1 MENPA
6 SRKSRPAKESED
18 TLGQR
23 DAQKSVGQTKRL
35 GVKAISVILKASRVA
50 PHFSQK
56 FIGSNIELK
65 SGSI

>member
-18 TLGQR
+18 TLGER
-23 DAQKSVGQTKRL
+23 DAQKSVKQTKHL
-35 GVKAISVILKASRVA
+35 GVKAISVIPIASRVA

-56 FIGSNIELK
+56 FIGPNIGLK
-65 SGSI
+65 SSSI